1 MSTAWPLQRSNW
13 ELEQAEPLRAGA
25 VWALGTSLL
34 PFKALHASLDSHQ
47 ANPPTQICPSLLL
60 ISLHVML
67 ALSSS
72 HSTPTST
79 PSLRASTA
87 ALVGPQSP
95 GPHSCQPWRP
105 TGIATSLTQTQHLD
119 HAQLVGKWK
128 FPHFWLYNA
137 LPRSQGQFTDV
148 QILPRHWRLGL
159 IDREMSRSTHQP
171 WPLPPYL
178 HSGVCPTSQL
188 TSTPQKFFPSLNRP
202 HLWTNWD
209 LGIGE
214 LQCSSHSDLPRSFM
228 EGTKKSHKVSSLHP
242 PYYILQFSIP
252 YISKDKLGREKSSM
266 SVLSFKDNIPSCYPT
281 HRLQHAQR
289 PLPPFLV
296 HTWSRP
302 AEALSLFCRSRGSQ
316 GGYTTA
322 AYRDQ
327 TYETETQKK
336 ISGWCFDGAPASNSK
351 RSCSMGLDVPCLALK
366 LCSLIPEEHCGISM
380 SELAK
385 IISDCEVR
393 SCLQS
398 ME

>member
-1 MSTAWPLQRSNW
+1 
-13 ELEQAEPLRAGA
+13 
-25 VWALGTSLL
+25 
-34 PFKALHASLDSHQ
+34 
-47 ANPPTQICPSLLL
+47 
-60 ISLHVML
+60 ML

-128 FPHFWLYNA
+128 FPHFWLYNE
-137 LPRSQGQFTDV
+137 LSRSQGQFTDV
-148 QILPRHWRLGL
+148 QILPCHWRLGL

-178 HSGVCPTSQL
+178 YSGVCPTSQL

-202 HLWTNWD
+202 HLWTNSD

-252 YISKDKLGREKSSM
+252 YISKDKLRREKSSI
-266 SVLSFKDNIPSCYPT
+266 SVLSFKDNIPSCT
-281 HRLQHAQR
+281 HTDSNTHSARSHLSWCTHGPVQR
-289 PLPPFLV
+289 RPFLCF
-296 HTWSRP
+296 
-302 AEALSLFCRSRGSQ
+302 AEVGVLRVATPQLLTGIKR
-316 GGYTTA
+316 TKLKHK
-322 AYRDQ
+322 
-327 TYETETQKK
+327 KK
-336 ISGWCFDGAPASNSK
+336 ISGWCFDGALASNSK

-366 LCSLIPEEHCGISM
+366 CQLCSLIPEEHCGISM